1 MALSFAGCSVVSE
14 KQARDEFQNA
24 HPDAKIYE
32 QFIGEGDSD
41 HAFMHFR
48 YTLSGS
54 DVRLEQVWHYQRQKD
69 GSWRVIAKEGP
80 APAGS
85 KFGD

>member
-1 MALSFAGCSVVSE
+1 MNPLRRTSLVMLLALLAAGCSVVSE
-14 KQARDEFQNA
+14 KQARDEFQKA

-48 YTLSGS
+48 YTL
-54 DVRLEQVWHYQRQKD
+54 
-69 GSWRVIAKEGP
+69 
-80 APAGS
+80 AG
-85 KFGD
+85 